1 MGWRCDLIAMTIAK
15 NRLHF
20 FSRAFDKTR
29 RCYKVLAETM
39 PYLFIYLFIYLIRFS
54 PSIDESEQIRC
65 YCDKER
71 WLQNLLQIWAI
82 ICHNM

>member
-1 MGWRCDLIAMTIAK
+1 
-15 NRLHF
+15 
-20 FSRAFDKTR
+20 
-29 RCYKVLAETM
+29 M
-39 PYLFIYLFIYLIRFS
+39 PYLFIYLFIYFLIHFS